1 MRQSQEK
8 IYVSRKNDFVERSKI
23 LLDID
28 LEIIFLD
35 HQKDVVEILKIMSCK
50 KFWYFIN

>member
-8 IYVSRKNDFVERSKI
+8 IYVSEKNDFVERSKI

-35 HQKDVVEILKIMSCK
+35 HQNDFETVKIMSNIAK
-50 KFWYFIN
+50 ILIF